1 MAATPPA
8 VGAVAH
14 FPRRAGLKYGTCS
27 DYSFKRKTAAMDRKA
42 LQDSAPRLPIG
53 ELSRRTGCNVETIR
67 YYERA
72 GLLPRPARSG
82 GGHRM
87 YGTAHVMRLSFVR
100 RARELGFTLD
110 EVRALLRLVDER
122 DRPCA
127 EARDLAARHLED
139 VRAKIA
145 DLRRMEAALKGTIAR
160 CADGTTPECPLI
172 ETLFRTGEGQPQV
185 GRQHT
190 RMVAP

>member
-1 MAATPPA
+1 
-8 VGAVAH
+8 
-14 FPRRAGLKYGTCS
+14 
-27 DYSFKRKTAAMDRKA
+27 MDRKA
-42 LQDSAPRLPIG
+42 LQDCAPRLPIG
-53 ELSRRTGCNVETIR
+53 ELSRRTGCNIETIR

-72 GLLPRPARSG
+72 GLLPKPARSG

-145 DLRRMEAALKGTIAR
+145 DLRHMEAALDETIAR
-160 CADGTTPECPLI
+160 CADGRAPECPLI
-172 ETLFRTGEGQPQV
+172 EMLFRNGERLTRPEHQDTG
-185 GRQHT
+185 
-190 RMVAP
+190 MDAS